1 MARSK
6 PERGVSLT
14 PAHGCTKLT
23 RIAND
28 LLSIQDVSIRFG
40 GIVALDDVSFDVP
53 SGAIVGLIGPNGA
66 GKTTLFNCVTRM
78 YTPNSGQIL
87 FDGHDLLHDP
97 RHRII
102 GRGLARTFQNVELFR
117 RMTVI
122 ENVLC
127 GLHVQVGANPFD
139 FLVAGFGW
147 PGVARKERDAR
158 ARAMEAL
165 ELVGLA
171 GQAEFP
177 VAGLPFGTLKAVE
190 LARAIVSRPRL
201 LLLDEPA
208 GGLNHDEVIELS
220 KLIQQIH
227 RELDLTLLVV
237 EHHMALVMSISE
249 RVVVLDFGKKIA
261 EGTPREVQEN
271 PAVIDA
277 YLGAEADGAA

>member
-1 MARSK
+1 M
-6 PERGVSLT
+6 
-14 PAHGCTKLT
+14 TKLT
-23 RIAND
+23 RIANE

-40 GIVALDDVSFDVP
+40 GIVALDGVSFEVP
-53 SGAIVGLIGPNGA
+53 SGTIVGLIGPNGA
-66 GKTTLFNCVTRM
+66 GKTTMFNCITRM
-78 YTPNSGQIL
+78 YTPNSGRIV
-87 FDGHDLLHDP
+87 FDGHDLLRDP

-127 GLHVQVGANPFD
+127 GLHVQVGANPLD
-139 FLVAGFGW
+139 FLLAGFGW
-147 PGVARKERDAR
+147 PGVARKERAAR
-158 ARAMEAL
+158 QRALEAL
-165 ELVGLA
+165 KLVGLDRHA
-171 GQAEFP
+171 DLP

-190 LARAIVSRPRL
+190 LARAIVSHPRL

-208 GGLNHDEVIELS
+208 GGLNHDEVTDLGD
-220 KLIQQIH
+220 LIRRIH
-227 RELDLTLLVV
+227 RELGLTLLVV
-237 EHHMALVMSISE
+237 EHHMALVMSISK